1 MPVLPVNGWLGAGG
15 ETGAHA
21 APIVAG
27 GPVDARLAK
36 VYFDLGSA
44 VVPADASARLSS
56 VLGTLHADPDSLAR
70 VSGYHD
76 TSGDVA
82 VNQELAKQ
90 RAVAIQ
96 QWLVVNGVAAERIV
110 LEKPSET
117 TGDGSADEARRVE
130 VKVE

>member
-1 MPVLPVNGWLGAGG
+1 M
-15 ETGAHA
+15 
-21 APIVAG
+21 VAG
-27 GPVDARLAK
+27 ELIDGRLAK
-36 VYFDLGSA
+36 VYFDVGSA

-56 VLGTLHADPDSLAR
+56 VLGTLHSEANRQAL

-90 RAVAIQ
+90 RAQAIQ
-96 QWLVVNGVAAERIV
+96 QWLVVNGIAMERIV
-110 LEKPSET
+110 LSKPVET
-117 TGDGSADEARRVE
+117 TGAGSADEARRVE